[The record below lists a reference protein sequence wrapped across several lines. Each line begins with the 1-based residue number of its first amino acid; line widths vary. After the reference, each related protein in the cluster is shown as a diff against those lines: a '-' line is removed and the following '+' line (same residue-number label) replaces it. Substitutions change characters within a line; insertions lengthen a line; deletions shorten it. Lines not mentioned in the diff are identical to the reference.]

1 MNQSTHGD
9 TKPDAQVKTRISST
23 RLVTKSSIKKS
34 QAGQRHSV
42 SVKQGRILVQY
53 EQSVYGTQ
61 FDETSLMESGED
73 LATENETPSCESG
86 KN

>member
-9 TKPDAQVKTRISST
+9 TKQDAQVKTQISST
-23 RLVTKSSIKKS
+23 LLVTKSSTKRS
-34 QAGQRHSV
+34 LTGQKHSV
-42 SVKQGRILVQY
+42 SVRQERTLVQY
-53 EQSVYGTQ
+53 EQSVYGMQ

-73 LATENETPSCESG
+73 LATEKETPSCESG